1 MTTKAERLRALKK
14 TLDDLLPEPL
24 ESDARILLWQ
34 FIQVFKAKKRYDKTN
49 KWYKKAWYA
58 AVFGPMAVVGYVR
71 DVRVNSTAGK
81 LLFGE
86 FAKFGTLTATLKR
99 VIKHGLGEPATYYN
113 GLPITYI
120 DQDRADRYN
129 LAIQICEVLNDWDEG
144 HC

>member
-34 FIQVFKAKKRYDKTN
+34 FIQVFKAKKRYDNTD
-49 KWYKKAWYA
+49 KWYKKAWYG

-81 LLFGE
+81 LLFGD

-99 VIKHGLGEPATYYN
+99 VKKAHWEERHTY
-113 GLPITYI
+113 GVIVTGDLHA
-120 DQDRADRYN
+120 QYN
-129 LAIQICEVLNDWDEG
+129 LAVQICEVLGDYDPD